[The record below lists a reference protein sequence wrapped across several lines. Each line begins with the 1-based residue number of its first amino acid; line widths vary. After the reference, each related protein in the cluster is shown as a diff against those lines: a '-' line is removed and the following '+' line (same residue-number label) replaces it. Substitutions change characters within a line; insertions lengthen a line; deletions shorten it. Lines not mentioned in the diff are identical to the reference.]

1 MRRSNAISR
10 SATVFQGRWLLV
22 VFAFSAKPT
31 WLTAGHEKVIADN
44 MTFCYHITRCL
55 IKLGHLVRQILHNF
69 PNFLRKIAEI
79 CGHIGTH
86 VTCQNMHSRM
96 TMGRRRARSQSQ
108 AWAACGSMSITW
120 TKAKQIWDIL
130 YFPEVH
136 DLFFFYYHF
145 FILEQYR
152 VTILSVFRFFFAS
165 YWTEVLSTFF
175 SLGGGWDREEGK
187 LPLAKFGYLPVLV
200 FGDLRLWRGG
210 TIKRYASSPEVSQ
223 IQKETANM
231 NVLVSTSL

>member
-1 MRRSNAISR
+1 MSR
-10 SATVFQGRWLLV
+10 
-22 VFAFSAKPT
+22 AKICTPG
-31 WLTAGHEKVIADN
+31 WQWVGEELDHN
-44 MTFCYHITRCL
+44 H
-55 IKLGHLVRQILHNF
+55 KLGLPVVQW
-69 PNFLRKIAEI
+69 A
-79 CGHIGTH
+79 
-86 VTCQNMHSRM
+86 SR
-96 TMGRRRARSQSQ
+96 GRRRSRYGIFYIFLKFTI
-108 AWAACGSMSITW
+108 C
-120 TKAKQIWDIL
+120 
-130 YFPEVH
+130 
-136 DLFFFYYHF
+136 FFFYYHF

-152 VTILSVFRFFFAS
+152 VTILSVFRLFFAS

-210 TIKRYASSPEVSQ
+210 TIKRYASSPGVSQ